1 MGSIACN
8 GVVKAITKASTS
20 IDNTI
25 NGMGK
30 AFINQQWQEV
40 MNLSFRVRGRG
51 RGGGQGNKSV
61 LGKTNT
67 QKQKCVG
74 EIPKGVFC

>member
-1 MGSIACN
+1 
-8 GVVKAITKASTS
+8 
-20 IDNTI
+20 
-25 NGMGK
+25 MGK

-51 RGGGQGNKSV
+51 RGGSQGNKSV

>member
-1 MGSIACN
+1 VGSIACN

-40 MNLSFRVRGRG
+40 MNLSFRVRGRQGAGG
-51 RGGGQGNKSV
+51 RPR
-61 LGKTNT
+61 
-67 QKQKCVG
+67 KQKCIVQYQYT
-74 EIPKGVFC
+74 KAKVCWRA